1 MVMAVN
7 NGKGKMTSVALLEKP
22 AQKADEFDAPAFE
35 GSDESLPYL
44 QMLNQQDPGQAGFFI
59 TTENAEAV
67 EFRPGAG
74 WEAHTTR
81 FQSGETAAGY
91 RSLSVRMLVLRK
103 SALMMFDRDSGDYID
118 LYQKSVY
125 DRGTMVLKIRYLVY
139 LVDGANQLLH
149 EQPLLFTTKGAMC
162 GDFGEVYQRFRREM
176 SRAFGQARGTH
187 RPRSDQFLALSV
199 LAMTVSPIL
208 KGRDKKSWVCGIAGV
223 NHPTPENWLEWFVG
237 YDEATKLRVYGV
249 FADWADF
256 GQPERELE
264 AQQRRAAASADDL
277 PTELTYEYSLDSE
290 GEIEF

>member
-1 MVMAVN
+1 MVMTVN
-7 NGKGKMTSVALLEKP
+7 NGKGNVASVALLEKP
-22 AQKADEFDAPAFE
+22 VQRVDEFDAPAFE

-103 SALMMFDRDSGDYID
+103 SALMMFNRDSGDYID
-118 LYQKSVY
+118 LYRKAGY
-125 DRGTMVLKIRYLVY
+125 DRATMVLKTRYLVY
-139 LVDGANQLLH
+139 LLDESNQLLH

-176 SRAFGQARGTH
+176 SRAFGQVRGTH
-187 RPRSDQFLALSV
+187 IQHLHNHQTKHRRDNHATADRRPDRLPTDGPGPRSKHQRQQ
-199 LAMTVSPIL
+199 TQNQR
-208 KGRDKKSWVCGIAGV
+208 KGRHQDRPQARFGGFNSCPDNRQPFSPQMIGKFDNQNRIFARQAIRRR
-223 NHPTPENWLEWFVG
+223 WL
-237 YDEATKLRVYGV
+237 
-249 FADWADF
+249 
-256 GQPERELE
+256 
-264 AQQRRAAASADDL
+264 
-277 PTELTYEYSLDSE
+277 
-290 GEIEF
+290 